1 MEKQIAGILVGSEE
15 DLGMTNKELRKALVI
30 TTNWLVQLKDLG
42 MTKKEFATFVKFL
55 GNRLDRIWQ

>member
-1 MEKQIAGILVGSEE
+1 VEKQIAGILGGSEE
-15 DLGMTNKELRKALVI
+15 DLAMTNKELRKALVI

-55 GNRLDRIWQ
+55 RNRLDRIWQ

>member
-1 MEKQIAGILVGSEE
+1 MEKQVAGILGGSAK
-15 DLGMTNKELRKALVI
+15 DLAMTNKELRKALVI

-42 MTKKEFATFVKFL
+42 MTKKEFATFVKLL